1 VIATLLIAG
10 LAGGAKTILEKVTTG
25 VVLTIDGRVLLT
37 VVVILT
43 VPVTCMML
51 SREACWLCLDVYA

>member
-10 LAGGAKTILEKVTTG
+10 LAGGAKTILKKVTTG

-37 VVVILT
+37 VVVIELFRSL
-43 VPVTCMML
+43 VRC
-51 SREACWLCLDVYA
+51 